1 MVRRLLG
8 WSRCAT
14 RATCSLIQP
23 QPEPGG
29 SPGGSSLAMMVV
41 PGGGGCRS
49 CWVVVVTPA
58 LSFRP
63 RQPRLWCRAG
73 RALLRRAWLS
83 CWVSWVSACPA
94 TAHASSRCTTSP
106 QITSLDEMDGEH
118 TDFSFFFWEIRLL
131 NVDSSKFVFVVKKQS
146 NTSKPHSDLYTF
158 QFCEV

>member
-1 MVRRLLG
+1 M
-8 WSRCAT
+8 
-14 RATCSLIQP
+14 
-23 QPEPGG
+23 
-29 SPGGSSLAMMVV
+29 
-41 PGGGGCRS
+41 
-49 CWVVVVTPA
+49 VTPA

-94 TAHASSRCTTSP
+94 TAHASSHCTTSP

-131 NVDSSKFVFVVKKQS
+131 NVDSSKFVFVVKKPL
-146 NTSKPHSDLYTF
+146 NLTVIYTLSSFVRFRDVDEFCF
-158 QFCEV
+158 QALLLAQNSQ